1 MQPYATRPRAV
12 LPKEGEITITIKNP
26 IADRIRKV
34 HAIAQIG
41 DPKGDRTSLEKYCVE
56 IIENFITD
64 KRKESQL

>member
-12 LPKEGEITITIKNP
+12 LHKEGEIMITIKNP

-41 DPKGDRTSLEKYCVE
+41 DPEGDRTSLEKYCVE
-56 IIENFITD
+56 IIENFIVD
-64 KRKESQL
+64 NRKGMQL

>member
-12 LPKEGEITITIKNP
+12 L
-26 IADRIRKV
+26 
-34 HAIAQIG
+34 HIG
-41 DPKGDRTSLEKYCVE
+41 DPEGDRTSLEKYCVE